1 MQLAGR
7 PDKERGETFWKTLHT
22 FCATRV
28 VIAFVLLTYLAF
40 STTREFWSI
49 DPSLLRRACA
59 AYLLVA
65 TGVAVLAV
73 FVQRRFLPQLVGQ
86 VMLDIVAISVLYVAA
101 GGSRS
106 GLAILFLFPLAG
118 GAILAPLALAL
129 FFVSIVTLVLLLEG
143 GYQLLRWAED
153 GSTLQAGLYGAAFF
167 IAVFA
172 INRLASR
179 LIKQETLAAERG
191 RNLRMQEALNRLIIA
206 DIGDGVLV
214 LARDGRVLAVN
225 PSAER
230 MLGLGGADFADQSGL
245 RLQQIDWLEPVS
257 EAFRRWRD
265 GTATVT
271 PDVYVILRLPGEP
284 APAPGQA
291 FAVTGERWEPALHLK
306 VRFAAVTLPDVEE
319 DRIVA
324 FLQSVSDIENR
335 AQELKL
341 ASMGRLTA
349 SIAHE
354 VRNPLSAIAHAAAL
368 LKEEAEP
375 HAVSQRLLTIVDD
388 NVERLNRMI
397 EDILNLSRKAQ
408 HHGEAIVLAPRL
420 EEIVDEFRGIQ
431 GLPAGMVRL
440 EGLGGHAVRFD
451 PLHLREVVVNLL
463 SNAIRYASREPGSIR
478 LRVLREPAGR
488 IELHVQDDGAEI
500 SPEVRAHLFE
510 PFYTTSRKGTGLG
523 LYLARELCL
532 NNGAMLDYEYRPDP
546 AEGLAGLAGGRFV
559 ISFGAFDLH

>member
-7 PDKERGETFWKTLHT
+7 PDTERGETFWKTLHT
-22 FCATRV
+22 FGATRV
-28 VIAFVLLTYLAF
+28 VIAFVLLAYLAF

-49 DPSLLRRACA
+49 DPPLLRQACA
-59 AYLLVA
+59 AYLLA
-65 TGVAVLAV
+65 AIGVAVLAV
-73 FVQRRFLPQLVGQ
+73 FIPRRFLAQLVGQ
-86 VMLDIVAISVLYVAA
+86 LALDIVAISLLYIAA

-206 DIGDGVLV
+206 DIGDGVVV
-214 LARDGRVLAVN
+214 LARDGKVLAVN

-230 MLGLGGADFADQSGL
+230 MLGLAGIDLADQSGL

-271 PDVYVILRLPGEP
+271 PDVYVFLRLPGEP
-284 APAPGQA
+284 VPAPGQA
-291 FAVTGERWEPALHLK
+291 VAPAGERWERALHLK
-306 VRFAAVTLPDVEE
+306 VRFAAVTLSDVEG

-368 LKEEAEP
+368 LKEEVEP

-408 HHGEAIVLAPRL
+408 HHGEAIALAPRL
-420 EEIVDEFRGIQ
+420 EEIVDEFRGIH
-431 GLPAGMVRL
+431 GLPDGMVQL
-440 EGLGGHAVRFD
+440 EGMGGHAVRFD
-451 PLHLREVVVNLL
+451 PLHLREVMVNLL
-463 SNAIRYASREPGSIR
+463 SNAIRYASRKPGSIR
-478 LRVLREPAGR
+478 LRMLREPAGR

-532 NNGAMLDYEYRPDP
+532 NNGAMLDYEYRPDAMVGP
-546 AEGLAGLAGGRFV
+546 AGASRGRFV
-559 ISFGAFDLH
+559 ISFGAFDLR